1 MRDKK
6 APHTEGERAVK
17 KLKFNAVMAA
27 ILYLALGVVLVGW
40 PGTTSSVICY
50 VIGAV
55 LLVYGLIAILAFLLG
70 KERTAALSLQMVV
83 GVVAAAL
90 GVFFLTR
97 PVLLLSLLP
106 VLMGLF
112 IIIVSMLSVK
122 RSFELRRY
130 RYAKWWVALL
140 MAVAAIALGLL
151 ILFHP
156 YMAAKTVV
164 VIIGIVFLYVGV
176 CDLWAI
182 FTVNRSAKKYH
193 AETPIEVEPIDI
205 E

>member
-1 MRDKK
+1 MREK
-6 APHTEGERAVK
+6 TEGEKAVK
-17 KLKFNAVMAA
+17 KLKIHAVLAA
-27 ILYLALGVVLVGW
+27 LLYLALGVVLVGW
-40 PGTTSSVICY
+40 PDTTSSIICY

-55 LLVYGLIAILAFLLG
+55 LLFYGLIAILAFLLS
-70 KERTAALSLQMVV
+70 KERTAPQSLQMVV

-112 IIIVSMLSVK
+112 IIIVNLLSV
-122 RSFELRRY
+122 RRAFVMHRY
-130 RYAKWWVALL
+130 RYPKWWVALL
-140 MAVAAIALGLL
+140 MALAAIALGVL

-156 YMAAKTVV
+156 YMAAQTVV
-164 VIIGIVFLYVGV
+164 VVIGIVFLYVGV

-182 FTVNRSAKKYH
+182 FTVSQAAKKYH
-193 AETPIEVEPIDI
+193 KENPIEVEPIDI

>member
-1 MRDKK
+1 MRDKR

-182 FTVNRSAKKYH
+182 FTVSRSAKKYH
-193 AETPIEVEPIDI
+193 AENPIEVEPIDI